1 MPAEAENRLFTV
13 TSMGTL
19 ICFIV
24 LGTLFLAVYQPALLG
39 LIIFIIFSLVVS
51 DNRYISVAEIFF
63 VLIML
68 FILIT
73 IIIDII
79 NPHQRKLDPNFLNY
93 NSKYRKEKERYEKTG
108 RVSNWYQKGRTLY
121 DFEKNNNIK
130 GGRHD
135 LKPES

>member
-13 TSMGTL
+13 TNMGTL

-24 LGTLFLAVYQPALLG
+24 LGTLFLAAYQPALLG

-51 DNRYISVAEIFF
+51 DNRYISVAEITF

-68 FILIT
+68 FILIM

-93 NSKYRKEKERYEKTG
+93 NSKYMKEKERYEKTG
-108 RVSNWYQKGRTLY
+108 RVSNWYQKGRTVY
-121 DFEKNNNIK
+121 DFEIKNNK
-130 GGRHD
+130 DQQHHD
-135 LKPES
+135 LKLQS